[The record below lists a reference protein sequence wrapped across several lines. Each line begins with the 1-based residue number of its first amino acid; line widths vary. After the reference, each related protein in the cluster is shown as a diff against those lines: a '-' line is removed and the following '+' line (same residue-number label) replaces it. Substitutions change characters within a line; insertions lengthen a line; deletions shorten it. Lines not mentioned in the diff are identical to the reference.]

1 VKVLFIARA
10 SLFSDRGGDTVQ
22 LQRTVECLAQLGVQ
36 ADIRL
41 TGEEIDYS
49 PYDLLHFFNLSLPA
63 DILQHVTISGKPFV
77 VSPVL
82 VDYREAEGRTR
93 KGIARLFF
101 SLVSEETT
109 GYLKALGKRYLAGE
123 RIGSRAYW
131 LRGHRRCIRYI
142 LKKTSMLLPNSES
155 EYQRLQTRYGGAPPH
170 RIIPNGIDTRI
181 FRTFAGLPEREPGL
195 VLCAG
200 RIERRKNQLNL
211 IRAVNDSPFRL
222 ILAGSPAVH
231 QPNYYDQCRRAA
243 GPGVTFIEGLS
254 QKQLLAYYGRAQ
266 VHALPSWSETTG
278 LSSLEAA
285 VMGCAVVISAKGDT
299 REYFENDAF
308 YCDPGSP
315 ASIREAITLAAGH
328 GPSECLRARI
338 LARYTWPLAGAATLD
353 AYKAVLASSIKKP

>member
-22 LQRTVECLAQLGVQ
+22 LERTAECLIQQGVQ
-36 ADIRL
+36 VDIRL
-41 TGEEIDYS
+41 TGEEIGYS
-49 PYDLLHFFNLSLPA
+49 SYDLLHFFNLSLPA
-63 DILQHVTISGKPFV
+63 DILHHIAISAKPFV

-82 VDYREAEGRTR
+82 VEYREAEGRTR
-93 KGIARLFF
+93 KGVARLFF
-101 SLVSEETT
+101 NLVSEETI
-109 GYLKALGKRYLAGE
+109 GYLKAFAKHWLAGK
-123 RIGSRAYW
+123 RIGSRDYW
-131 LRGHRRCIRYI
+131 LRGHRRCIRDI
-142 LKKTSMLLPNSES
+142 LQKASMLLPNSES
-155 EYQRLQTRYGGAPPH
+155 EYQRLRARYGSAPPY
-170 RIIPNGIDTRI
+170 RVIPNGVDTRV
-181 FRTFAGLPEREPGL
+181 FRTFAGLPKREPGL

-231 QPNYYDQCRRAA
+231 QQDYYEQCRRAA
-243 GPGVTFIEGLS
+243 GPSITFIDGLS
-254 QKQLLAYYGRAQ
+254 QEQLLAYYGRAQ

-299 REYFENDAF
+299 PEYFEKDAF

-315 ASIREAITLAAGH
+315 ASIREAITLAAGN
-328 GPSECLRARI
+328 GPSESLRARI

-353 AYKAVLASSIKKP
+353 AYKAVVHSSIKKP